1 MKMEK
6 LQIFQTIAF
15 FSMFF
20 GYSSYTYNRKTFAYA
35 MPSLAEEGL
44 SKDSL
49 GLIASTQMLAY
60 AFSKFSGA
68 VLSDYLS
75 ARLMFCVGLALT
87 GLTNLIFASSSSLA
101 LYVFAWFLNGLAQ
114 GAGWPACAKILKAWF
129 PPSSFGT
136 WWSVL
141 STSSN
146 FAGSVAPVV
155 ATAIIINFD
164 WRVSMVAPALV
175 SFALAALF
183 LFTLKNSPEDV
194 GLPAV
199 NPNAAKKDPKKT
211 DVEEEKPTTS
221 QLLSFR
227 FLQMVGAGYLTVF
240 LVKTCLVDWG
250 QMYLIQECGKDKMTA
265 SAYTSCLELGGMAG
279 AIVAGFLGDRMV
291 ARRNAQNTNEGA
303 GGNPRLIVIIVLVF
317 FLAVGLHLFNTTIGS
332 QTSEIWI
339 SSVGALMGFCS
350 YGPIAIFG
358 VVANECV
365 PTSIAGTAYAIA
377 SIFANS
383 GAVIA
388 GLPFNLLASQILYSG
403 AFFVLEVLVVGILL
417 LYICCRNVEAML
429 KIGAKEKA
437 S

>member
-1 MKMEK
+1 MEK
-6 LQIFQTIAF
+6 LQIYQTIAF

-87 GLTNLIFASSSSLA
+87 GLTNLIFASSSSLS
-101 LYVFAWFLNGLAQ
+101 LYVLSWFLNGLAQ

-146 FAGSVAPVV
+146 FAGSVAPIV
-155 ATAIIINFD
+155 ATWIIIHFD
-164 WRVSMVAPALV
+164 WRVSMVAPAIV
-175 SFALAALF
+175 SFGLSAIF
-183 LFTLKNSPEDV
+183 LLSLKNTPEEV
-194 GLPAV
+194 GLPALNV
-199 NPNAAKKDPKKT
+199 GSQDDPKKT
-211 DVEEEKPTTS
+211 DAGSIEKPKTS
-221 QLLSFR
+221 QLLKFQ
-227 FLQMVGAGYLTVF
+227 FLQMIGIGYLTVF
-240 LVKTCLVDWG
+240 LAKTALVDWG
-250 QMYLIQECGKDKMTA
+250 QMYLIQECGKDKITA

-279 AIVAGFLGDRMV
+279 AIVAGFLGDEMV
-291 ARRNAQNTNEGA
+291 ARKNSQNGKETT
-303 GGNPRLIVIIVLVF
+303 GGNPRLPVIIVLVS
-317 FLAVGLHLFNTTIGS
+317 FLVVGIHLFISTVGPAS
-332 QTSEIWI
+332 SEIWI
-339 SSVGALMGFCS
+339 SFLGSLMGFCS

-365 PTSIAGTAYAIA
+365 PSSIAGTAYAIA

-383 GAVIA
+383 GAVLA
-388 GLPFNLLASQILYSG
+388 GLPFNLLASRIMYSG
-403 AFFVLEVLVVGILL
+403 AFWVLEILLVGVLL
-417 LYICCRNVEAML
+417 LYLARRNMNAMMAV
-429 KIGAKEKA
+429 GQKEK
-437 S
+437 

>member
-1 MKMEK
+1 
-6 LQIFQTIAF
+6 
-15 FSMFF
+15 
-20 GYSSYTYNRKTFAYA
+20 
-35 MPSLAEEGL
+35 MPSLSEEGL

-75 ARLMFCVGLALT
+75 ARLMFSVGLALT
-87 GLTNLIFASSSSLA
+87 GLTNLVFASSSSLT
-101 LYVFAWFLNGLAQ
+101 LFVLSWFLNGLAQ

-146 FAGSVAPVV
+146 VAGSVAPIL
-155 ATAIIINFD
+155 ATWIIIHFD

-175 SFALAALF
+175 SFVLSAIF
-183 LFTLKNSPEDV
+183 LFSLKNSPEDV

-199 NPNAAKKDPKKT
+199 SVNHRDDPKKT
-211 DVEEEKPTTS
+211 DGGEGAKPKTT
-221 QLLSFR
+221 QLLKFR
-227 FLQMVGAGYLTVF
+227 FLQMIGAGYLTVF
-240 LVKTCLVDWG
+240 LVKTALVDWG
-250 QMYLIQECGKDKMTA
+250 QMYLIQECGRDKMTA

-279 AIVAGFLGDRMV
+279 AIVAGFLGDKMV
-291 ARRNAQNTNEGA
+291 ARRNAMPKTEGST
-303 GGNPRLIVIIVLVF
+303 GNPRLPVIIALVTVLIM
-317 FLAVGLHLFNTTIGS
+317 ALHLFISSVGS

-339 SSVGALMGFCS
+339 SFLGAVMGFCS

-365 PTSIAGTAYAIA
+365 PSSIAGTAYAIA

-383 GAVIA
+383 GAVLA
-388 GLPFNLLASQILYSG
+388 GLPFNILATKILYSG
-403 AFFVLEVLVVGILL
+403 AFFVLEILL
-417 LYICCRNVEAML
+417 MAILAVYILCHKMKAMMETE
-429 KIGAKEKA
+429 EKK
-437 S
+437 SS

>member
-1 MKMEK
+1 MEK
-6 LQIFQTIAF
+6 LQIYQAIAF

-35 MPSLAEEGL
+35 MPSLSEEGL

-87 GLTNLIFASSSSLA
+87 GLTNLVFASSSSLA
-101 LYVFAWFLNGLAQ
+101 LFVLSWFLNGLAQ

-146 FAGSVAPVV
+146 VAGSIAPIL
-155 ATAIIINFD
+155 ATAIIIRFD
-164 WRVSMVAPALV
+164 WRASMIAPALV
-175 SFALAALF
+175 SFALSAVF
-183 LFTLKNSPEDV
+183 LLSLKNSPEDV
-194 GLPAV
+194 GLPAI
-199 NPNAAKKDPKKT
+199 NAKARDDPKKT
-211 DVEEEKPTTS
+211 DASSVSKPKTS
-221 QLLSFR
+221 QLLKFP
-227 FLQMVGAGYLTVF
+227 FLQVVGMGYLTVF
-240 LVKTCLVDWG
+240 LVKTALVDWG

-279 AIVAGFLGDRMV
+279 AIVAGFLGDQMV
-291 ARRNAQNTNEGA
+291 ARRNALSPHEVSE
-303 GGNPRLIVIIVLVF
+303 GNPRLPVIIVLVT
-317 FLAVGLHLFNTTIGS
+317 FLIAGLHLFISSVGP

-339 SSVGALMGFCS
+339 SFLGALMGFCT

-358 VVANECV
+358 VIANECV
-365 PTSIAGTAYAIA
+365 PSSIAGTAYAIA

-383 GAVIA
+383 GAVLA
-388 GLPFNLLASQILYSG
+388 GLPFNLLASQIMYTG
-403 AFFVLEVLVVGILL
+403 AFYFLEILLIGILL
-417 LYICCRNVEAML
+417 LYIVCRNMKAMMT
-429 KIGAKEKA
+429 IEEKEK
-437 S
+437 SS